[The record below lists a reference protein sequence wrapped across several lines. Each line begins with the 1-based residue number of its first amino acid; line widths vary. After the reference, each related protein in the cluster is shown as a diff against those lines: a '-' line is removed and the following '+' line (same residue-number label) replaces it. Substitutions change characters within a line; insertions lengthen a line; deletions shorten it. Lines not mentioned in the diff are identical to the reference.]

1 MQLQKT
7 ISTFTQPNHRGI
19 YVMTYSE
26 QSYLNVK
33 DVCEMLQ
40 LNRSTIY
47 RHIKQGI
54 FPKPTKIGK
63 SSRWKFADIKAFL
76 EPKPQE
82 AN

>member
-1 MQLQKT
+1 MQNGF
-7 ISTFTQPNHRGI
+7 SD
-19 YVMTYSE
+19 Y
-26 QSYLNVK
+26 SYLNVQ

-47 RHIKQGI
+47 RQVKLGI